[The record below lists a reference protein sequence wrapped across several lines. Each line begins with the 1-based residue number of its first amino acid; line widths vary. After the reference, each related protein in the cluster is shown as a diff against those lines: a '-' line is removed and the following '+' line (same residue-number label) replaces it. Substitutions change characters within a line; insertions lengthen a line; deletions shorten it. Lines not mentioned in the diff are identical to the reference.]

1 MAYESTTSFPQGKE
15 LNQYLQSLLS
25 QAIAHPRKSTK
36 RRILLNKFLKAI
48 IHSGEL
54 SNQGRWRGL
63 PNFDDFYQEA
73 LDQTFL
79 EICEK
84 IESYRPEKPVMAW
97 VNFYFKNRFHDLV
110 KKHRK
115 KGITN
120 IPKQQQKT
128 TIMSLD
134 DLEKDVPDDDTES
147 DAQNLRT
154 FIQEDPE
161 GKLKNEYIQGYPHA
175 TLQKILWLRFIED
188 KKWKDI
194 SQDLDTNKNF
204 KKIPVSTLNSFT
216 KQKMR
221 KLQPYFQQYL

>member
-1 MAYESTTSFPQGKE
+1 MAYEFTTCFPQGKE

-25 QAIAHPRKSTK
+25 QAITHPPKSTT

-48 IHSGEL
+48 IDSGEL
-54 SNQGRWRGL
+54 SNQGRWRNL

-79 EICEK
+79 EICER

-110 KKHRK
+110 KKYRK

-120 IPKQQQKT
+120 IPKQNQKT

-134 DLEKDVPDDDTES
+134 HLEKDVPNEDAQSDT
-147 DAQNLRT
+147 QNLRT
-154 FIQEDPE
+154 FLQEDPE
-161 GKLKNEYIQGYPHA
+161 GKLKQESIQGYPHA

-194 SQDLDTNKNF
+194 SQELDINKNS
-204 KKIPVSTLNSFT
+204 KKIPISTLNSFT

-221 KLQPYFQQYL
+221 KLQPYFKQYL